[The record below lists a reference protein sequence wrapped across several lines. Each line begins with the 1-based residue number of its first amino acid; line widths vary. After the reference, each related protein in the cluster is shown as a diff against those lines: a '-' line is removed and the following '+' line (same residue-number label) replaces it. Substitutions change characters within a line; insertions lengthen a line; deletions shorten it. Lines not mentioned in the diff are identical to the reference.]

1 MNKKSKASIFV
12 LFSVII
18 TLIMATG
25 ISANAEYDEYGNYY
39 DPYSVSEEE
48 SSEIS
53 LSSIDT
59 SELTSEDWE
68 KVEENLNS
76 TFHTST
82 DKNSSASTN
91 DGDFKSIKDN
101 LDTSDDSNDTWIY
114 LFIGLVLITVGVV
127 AIVLV
132 IATTVHTKHSK
143 NAVRT
148 QPKHSANNK
157 TSTSNNNKKPT
168 KNKN

>member
-1 MNKKSKASIFV
+1 MNKKNKASIFV

-25 ISANAEYDEYGNYY
+25 IMANAEYDEYGNYY
-39 DPYSVSEEE
+39 EPSTVSAE
-48 SSEIS
+48 SSQVS

-59 SELTSEDWE
+59 SELTSEDWK

-82 DKNSSASTN
+82 DKNSSTSTTD

-101 LDTSDDSNDTWIY
+101 PDTSNDSNDTWIY
-114 LFIGLVLITVGVV
+114 LLIGLVLITVGVA
-127 AIVLV
+127 AIVFV
-132 IATTVHTKHSK
+132 IATTVHTK
-143 NAVRT
+143 NAVKA
-148 QPKHSANNK
+148 QPRHSANNK
-157 TSTSNNNKKPT
+157 PSTNNNNKKT
-168 KNKN
+168 DKK

>member
-1 MNKKSKASIFV
+1 MNKKRKASIFV

-25 ISANAEYDEYGNYY
+25 ISVNAEYDEYGNYY
-39 DPYSVSEEE
+39 DPSSVSEEE

-59 SELTSEDWE
+59 SELTSKDWE

-91 DGDFKSIKDN
+91 EGDFESIKNN
-101 LDTSDDSNDTWIY
+101 LDTSDDSNDTWVF
-114 LFIGLVLITVGVV
+114 LFIGLVLITVGVA

-132 IATTVHTKHSK
+132 IATTVHTKHSAH
-143 NAVRT
+143 AVKA

-157 TSTSNNNKKPT
+157 PPANNKKSK

>member
-1 MNKKSKASIFV
+1 MNKKRKASIFV

-25 ISANAEYDEYGNYY
+25 ISVNAEYDENGNYY
-39 DPYSVSEEE
+39 EPSSVSEEE

-76 TFHTST
+76 AFHTST

-101 LDTSDDSNDTWIY
+101 LDTSDDSNDTWVY
-114 LFIGLVLITVGVV
+114 LFIGLVLIIVGVA

-132 IATTVHTKHSK
+132 IATTVHTKHSAH
-143 NAVRT
+143 AVKA

-157 TSTSNNNKKPT
+157 PSANNNNKKPT
-168 KNKN
+168 KK